1 MYQININKLTHGNN
15 MRWESSRIILPI
27 HRERINQH
35 RKELLKRE
43 KLILDEQ
50 QVTEFAQIIAE

>member
-1 MYQININKLTHGNN
+1 